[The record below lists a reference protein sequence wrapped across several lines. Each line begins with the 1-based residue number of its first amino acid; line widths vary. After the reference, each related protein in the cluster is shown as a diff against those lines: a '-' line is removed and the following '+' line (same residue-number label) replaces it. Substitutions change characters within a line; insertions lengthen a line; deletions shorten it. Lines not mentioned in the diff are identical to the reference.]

1 MPLRSCKI
9 KHFHQFCGVS
19 FRIAGKRRIF
29 AKNLHRM
36 SDYSTNASVN
46 LQINGQQAQ
55 ETLSNLKKAALNLTE
70 QIAKAA
76 AAGDKVTLK
85 KLRKE
90 FTDVK
95 RQIKEMESTTMQV
108 ESVLKRLDHASPRDL
123 QRTLVTLNKQLEYME
138 RGSEAWNAHTRKI
151 KAVKDE
157 IAKVNVELAK
167 SQTFL
172 ERVNSKWQEWQTVAM
187 GAAAALTGAVMAGK
201 KAVQMYAEMEQEMA
215 NVRKYT
221 GMTAE
226 EVEHLNDQFKKID
239 TRSSRDELNR
249 LAQEAGRL
257 GKTSEED
264 VLGFVK
270 AADQINVALDE
281 LGEGATLQLSKL
293 TSIFGDEERLGTE
306 QSLLAV
312 GSVINELSQNCT
324 AGASYLSEFS
334 QRLAGVGAQ
343 AGMTVPQVMAFGAV
357 LDSQGQK
364 VEMSATALSKLI
376 MNLFKNTDKIA
387 SATGMDLEKFNAAL
401 KSSTNEG
408 LLMLLNRLNE
418 LGDMSVLAPVFA
430 DMGENGARASAVISA
445 LAGNVDM
452 LIWEQQEAAKAY
464 EEATSV
470 TKEFDVQNNT
480 VQAGLDKARKGFQEM
495 AISLGQELM
504 PVMRHFISSTSATMR
519 LMLQLVRFIK
529 EHRVAIT
536 ALAAAVATYYVAV
549 NLALIKE
556 KAHAVLIA
564 LKTAALHVHKVAVL
578 AASVA
583 YNKMTGNVVRANAA
597 MKLLNATMMSN
608 PWGLLAAAIVGA
620 GVALYGFIKRQQE
633 ANKEQDKLTEAERRQ
648 LRVQQQIDEHNKAIE
663 EEYAKQA
670 ATVTSLTKVVNN
682 SNLSLEKRREAL
694 KRLQEI
700 VPDYHASLTDEG
712 KLINDNKDALD
723 KYLVSLKQSIRMK
736 MNQEKLEDI
745 ATQQIPIEDN
755 IKRLEQQNEA
765 FKQVIEDAKRAAA
778 SGDDAK
784 KKKMSQEIREMN
796 SIIAKNNQQIRSLK
810 KQWQELEDVASGIS
824 IDMPEP
830 TGKPKKTAAAPTG
843 GGGDDKKKGKS
854 NKFQKEDDWKEREQA
869 LNRIAYAKGEAD
881 YDAYTKRML
890 EIEVEYNKKKLA
902 HTDLAGN
909 EQVTIEAAYYEA
921 LKKQKNNAI
930 EGTVQQEE
938 AAYKEVMAV
947 LQQRYMDGEM
957 SARQYQNAI
966 ELAELEHLRKVAGL
980 YEEGSKER
988 LKAEKNYHDTSLKYQ
1003 QKHLQEDK
1011 RLQEKF
1017 RQEYFTKAYQ
1027 TTDTESYERDL
1038 HALELVQAQMLKAVG
1053 DNAKDRLKIER
1064 AFQEAKYRLG
1074 RKYNVKNAKEMKKS
1088 YRAAI
1093 DDIADWLKSDG
1104 GQAFTGALDTI
1115 LSGMSAIF
1123 SGISDMIQAEL
1134 DVETAKIQ
1142 TSYDAQ
1148 ISAAEGNKYQ
1158 EVQLEQQKQKDIA
1171 KAKAE
1176 ANKKMFAM
1184 QVIQAVAQTAM
1195 SAISAYSSAAAIPV
1209 VGFILAPIAAAMA
1222 VAAGAIQ
1229 IASIK
1234 KQQQASESQGYA
1246 EGGFTPAGP
1255 KYKEVGVVHA
1265 GEWVASQ
1272 QLLANPQARAMV
1284 NTLDYA
1290 QRTNKMGVLS
1300 ASDVSRQI
1308 TAPTVI
1314 AQASQD
1320 GRLERTLAATATAV
1334 AAYSS
1339 TMESLNQRLN
1349 EPFVTVNTVTGDKGI
1364 MKAQEEYDQLMK
1376 NKTPKSRRQ

>member
-1 MPLRSCKI
+1 
-9 KHFHQFCGVS
+9 
-19 FRIAGKRRIF
+19 
-29 AKNLHRM
+29 M
-36 SDYSTNASVN
+36 SDYATNTSVN
-46 LQINGQQAQ
+46 LTVNGQQAA
-55 ETLSNLKKAALNLTE
+55 ETLANLKKHALELSE
-70 QIAKAA
+70 QIARAA
-76 AAGDKVTLK
+76 AAGDKLTLQ

-90 FTDVK
+90 LKDTN
-95 RQIKEMESTTMQV
+95 RQIKEMESSTMQV
-108 ESVLKRLDHASPRDL
+108 DNVLRRLDKATPKEL
-123 QRTLVTLNKQLEYME
+123 QKTLQTLNKQLDYME
-138 RGSEAWNAHTRKI
+138 RGSEAWNIQAQRI
-151 KAVKDE
+151 RLVKDE
-157 IAKVNVELAK
+157 IARVNGELAR

-172 ERVNSKWQEWQTVAM
+172 ERLNNKWQEWQTAAM
-187 GAAAALTGAVMAGK
+187 GGVAIITGAVMAGK

-226 EVEHLNDQFKKID
+226 QVEHLNEEFKKID
-239 TRSSRDELNR
+239 TRSPREELNR

-257 GKTSEED
+257 GKSSEED

-281 LGEGATLQLSKL
+281 LGDGATLQLSKL

-306 QSLLAV
+306 RSLLAV

-324 AGASYLSEFS
+324 AGASYLAQFG

-376 MNLFKNTDKIA
+376 MNLFKNTEKIA
-387 SATGMDLEKFNAAL
+387 TATGMDLEKFNAAL

-452 LIWEQQEAAKAY
+452 LIWEQQEAAKAFD
-464 EEATSV
+464 EATSV
-470 TKEFDVQNNT
+470 TKEFEVQNNT

-519 LMLQLVRFIK
+519 IMLQLVKFIK
-529 EHRVAIT
+529 EHRTAILS
-536 ALAAAVATYYVAV
+536 LAAAVATYTVAV

-556 KAHAVLIA
+556 KLHAAFIA
-564 LKTAALHVHKVAVL
+564 IKTAALHVHKVAVL

-583 YNKMTGNVVRANAA
+583 YNRMTGNVVRANAA
-597 MKLLNATMMSN
+597 MKLLNATMMMN
-608 PWGLLAAAIVGA
+608 PWGLVAGAIVGV
-620 GVALYGFIKRQQE
+620 GVALYSIFKNSKD
-633 ANKEQDKLTEAERRQ
+633 AAKEQKKLTAEQERQ
-648 LRVQQQIDEHNKAIE
+648 LRIQKQIDDHNKAVD

-723 KYLVSLKQSIRMK
+723 NYLVSLKQSIRMK

-765 FKQVIEDAKRAAA
+765 FKRVIEDAKRAAE

-796 SIIAKNNQQIRSLK
+796 SIIAKNNHQIRSLK

-830 TGKPKKTAAAPTG
+830 TKTKPSGDGQLPDGA
-843 GGGDDKKKGKS
+843 DDKKAGKG
-854 NKFQKEDDWKEREQA
+854 NKFQKEDDWREREQA
-869 LNRIAYAKGEAD
+869 LNRIAYAKGTAD
-881 YDAYTKRML
+881 YEQYDARML
-890 EIEVEYNKKKLA
+890 EIEVEYNRRKLL
-902 HTDLAGN
+902 HKDLVGN
-909 EQVTIEAAYYEA
+909 EEVTIEAAYQEA
-921 LKKQKNNAI
+921 LKKQRQNAI

-938 AAYKEVMAV
+938 VAYKEVMAI
-947 LQQRYMDGEM
+947 LQQRYMDGEL

-966 ELAELEHLRKVAGL
+966 ELAELEHLRKVASL
-980 YEEGSKER
+980 YEDGSKEKLR
-988 LKAEKNYHDTSLKYQ
+988 AEKHYHDTSLKYQ
-1003 QKHLQEDK
+1003 QKHLQEA
-1011 RLQEKF
+1011 RQAQEKM
-1017 RQEYFTKAYQ
+1017 RQAYFTKGFRI
-1027 TTDTESYERDL
+1027 TDEESYQRDMQN
-1038 HALELVQAQMLKAVG
+1038 LELVYRQMLKAAG
-1053 DNAKDRLKIER
+1053 DSKRDRLRVER
-1064 AFQEAKYRLG
+1064 AFYEAKYQLA
-1074 RKYNVKNAKEMKKS
+1074 RKYNKREAKELKKS
-1088 YRAAI
+1088 FRGAI
-1093 DDIADWLKSDG
+1093 DDSIAWLESDAG
-1104 GQAFTGALDTI
+1104 KAMTESFSTI
-1115 LSGMSAIF
+1115 VNQMGAIF
-1123 SGISDMIQAEL
+1123 SGLSEIIQAEL
-1134 DVETAKIQ
+1134 DIQ
-1142 TSYDAQ
+1142 TAQ
-1148 ISAAEGNKYQ
+1148 IERKYDREISYAEGNKSQ
-1158 EVQLEQQKQKDIA
+1158 EVALEQQKQAEIG
-1171 KAKAE
+1171 KAKQE
-1176 ANKKMFAM
+1176 ANRKMFAM
-1184 QVIQAVAQTAM
+1184 QVLQAVAQTAM
-1195 SAISAYSSAAAIPV
+1195 SAISAYSSAAAIPM
-1209 VGFILAPIAAAMA
+1209 VGFIMAPIAAAMA

-1234 KQQQASESQGYA
+1234 KQQQASEAQGYM
-1246 EGGFTPAGP
+1246 EGGFTKPGRKDEPAGI
-1255 KYKEVGVVHA
+1255 VHA

-1272 QLLANPQARAMV
+1272 DLLRNPQARAMIE
-1284 NTLDYA
+1284 TLDYA
-1290 QRTNKMGVLS
+1290 QRTNTIGRLS
-1300 ASDVSRQI
+1300 ASDVSQSI
-1308 TAPTVI
+1308 TAPQRM
-1314 AQASQD
+1314 AQASSN
-1320 GRLERTLAATATAV
+1320 GELLAV
-1334 AAYSS
+1334 AAASQALS
-1339 TMESLNQRLN
+1339 RSVNEMNVRLH
-1349 EPFVTVNTVTGDKGI
+1349 EPFVTVNTVTGDTGI
-1364 MKAQEEYDQLMK
+1364 KKAQDEYEQLMR
-1376 NKTPKSRRQ
+1376 NKTPKSRR